1 MNSNFETLTT
11 FLAKLKGENEPN
23 DELYGWIAYII
34 IVVVMV
40 GTGLALDR
48 WYCQKQKAIYESNDN
63 YLIR

>member
-1 MNSNFETLTT
+1 MQFDLEKYVPIVTQ
-11 FLAKLKGENEPN
+11 LAEGRE
-23 DELYGWIAYII
+23 ELYGWIVYIL

-48 WYCQKQKAIYESNDN
+48 WYCEKQKAIYESNDN

>member
-1 MNSNFETLTT
+1 MQFDLRKYAAIFTQTDGDNT
-11 FLAKLKGENEPN
+11 
-23 DELYGWIAYII
+23 ELYGWLVYIL
-34 IVVVMV
+34 IVVIMV

>member
-1 MNSNFETLTT
+1 MQFDLEKYTSALT
-11 FLAKLKGENEPN
+11 KIQGEN
-23 DELYGWIAYII
+23 DELYGWLVYIA